1 MATRIECR
9 YSGEDARGTREGPND
24 RTVKKTDGRY
34 RLKNPAGSQVWLVY
48 ANTILDPLYFIGY

>member
-9 YSGEDARGTREGPND
+9 YFGEDARGTREGPND
-24 RTVKKTDGRY
+24 RTVKKTDGR
-34 RLKNPAGSQVWLVY
+34 LKSPAGSQVWLVY